1 MVYSDSFDICV
12 YDLGG
17 GERIRDIWDNY
28 YAEVH
33 GVIFVVDTD
42 DTQRKAEVCLLLI
55 PMREG
60 LVADQSSVRAKT
72 RDFGTS

>member
-1 MVYSDSFDICV
+1 MIYSEGFDIVV

-17 GERIRDIWDNY
+17 GERIRDIWENY

-42 DTQRKAEVCLLLI
+42 DVQRRTEV
-55 PMREG
+55 
-60 LVADQSSVRAKT
+60 SVVSARQK
-72 RDFGTS
+72 